1 MLDVSISGRNRRFI
15 RRAGSPPIPL
25 GNEHPNQKIDGGR
38 SGACRARRHVYKP
51 LITRSV
57 WRSTVARSLPQIN
70 SQPIIT
76 LTSACLRRS
85 EVTRFAPALRPARPN
100 LPLNKG
106 LVARP
111 NHPGQPWA
119 DLLMGITPGSPD
131 NAAAA
136 AGRHVRANPS
146 RPFGNAPRW
155 HRALRLWGWSRFRSP
170 RASSG
175 PAWLTISRAA
185 PIALGRRRRK
195 GDSLRGHVANRSS
208 VRSGQ
213 WRRPRFPRP
222 GHGHCDAVAPMLS
235 PRVNGKGTSSCKR
248 SMARGICTAS
258 IQNSAVLSNM
268 ASATI
273 LHRRR
278 RC

>member
-1 MLDVSISGRNRRFI
+1 M
-15 RRAGSPPIPL
+15 
-25 GNEHPNQKIDGGR
+25 
-38 SGACRARRHVYKP
+38 
-51 LITRSV
+51 
-57 WRSTVARSLPQIN
+57 PQID

-100 LPLNKG
+100 VPLNKG

-111 NHPGQPWA
+111 NYPGQPSA

-131 NAAAA
+131 NAAA

-146 RPFGNAPRW
+146 RPFGNALRW
-155 HRALRLWGWSRFRSP
+155 HRALPLWGWSLFRLP
-170 RASSG
+170 RPSSG

-185 PIALGRRRRK
+185 PIALGRRRKK
-195 GDSLRGHVANRSS
+195 GDSLRGHAASRSS

-213 WRRPRFPRP
+213 WRRLSFPRP
-222 GHGHCDAVAPMLS
+222 GHGHCDLVASMLS
-235 PRVNGKGTSSCKR
+235 PRVNGKGTPSCKQ

-258 IQNSAVLSNM
+258 IQNNAVLSNM